1 MKRMILIDG
10 NSLMY
15 RAYFGIADTSTLKP
29 NSKGVFT
36 NAIMS
41 FARMMNHILQE
52 QFDNILVAFDAGK
65 HTFRHD
71 IMTDYKAGRAHMPE
85 EMRMQIAHIKNL
97 LDLLGV
103 KRYEVALYEADD
115 IIGTMAKKAEGEG
128 YHVDIYSSD
137 KDLLQLI
144 TDNTTVHLTKKGL
157 TDLEDYTPSHF
168 EEVYGIKVPQ
178 FIDLKAL
185 NIHKILLIY
194 QN

>member
-85 EMRMQIAHIKNL
+85 EMPGPGAAPR
-97 LDLLGV
+97 
-103 KRYEVALYEADD
+103 R
-115 IIGTMAKKAEGEG
+115 KK
-128 YHVDIYSSD
+128 
-137 KDLLQLI
+137 K
-144 TDNTTVHLTKKGL
+144 TDCVERTRCRQSKTCSG
-157 TDLEDYTPSHF
+157 
-168 EEVYGIKVPQ
+168 
-178 FIDLKAL
+178 FILPGACGFGK
-185 NIHKILLIY
+185 
-194 QN
+194 